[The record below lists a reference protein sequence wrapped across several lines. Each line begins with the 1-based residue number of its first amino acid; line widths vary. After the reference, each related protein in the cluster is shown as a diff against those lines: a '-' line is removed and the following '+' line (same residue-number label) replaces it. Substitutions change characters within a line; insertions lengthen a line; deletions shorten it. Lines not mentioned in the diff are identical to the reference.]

1 MLFLLS
7 VSCQK
12 DESPFE
18 KSAAQ
23 RTEWELERYRFTLQA
38 RENWVVEYFPDAD
51 LAYGG
56 WVFVMN
62 FGEHNRVKMWFEGSG
77 FVGEEPAHG
86 TTGRQAARGSR
97 HAAPLHCR

>member
-1 MLFLLS
+1 MKRLLYVLSACMLFLLA

-12 DESPFE
+12 EESPFE
-18 KSAAQ
+18 KSAAE
-23 RTEWELERYRFTLQA
+23 RTQWELEKYRFALQA

-62 FGEHNRVKMWFEGSG
+62 FGQHSRVKMWFE
-77 FVGEEPAHG
+77 
-86 TTGRQAARGSR
+86 
-97 HAAPLHCR
+97 